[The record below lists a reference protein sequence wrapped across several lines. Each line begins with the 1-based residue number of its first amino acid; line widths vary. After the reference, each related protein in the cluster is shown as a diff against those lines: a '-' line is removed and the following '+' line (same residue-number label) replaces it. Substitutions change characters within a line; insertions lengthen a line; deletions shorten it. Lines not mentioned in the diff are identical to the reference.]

1 MNILNY
7 KPVAGQTIEEAINAA
22 VRLAK
27 ENNCVVIAVINDI
40 VMFMNKK
47 TNPKQATKDYRD
59 KVNLRYYI
67 NRTIRIK

>member
-22 VRLAK
+22 VQLAK

>member
-7 KPVAGQTIEEAINAA
+7 KPVAGQTIEEAINVA

-27 ENNCVVIAVINDI
+27 ENNCIVIAVINDI

-67 NRTIRIK
+67 NRTIRTK